1 MKTGLFKLC
10 IVLLVY
16 VGMMSQYA
24 TSYTHIA
31 VCDSIEQEDDKE
43 KPDEKSKEG
52 KETKELET
60 EDDALFFE
68 AAFAYCD
75 IFHLSNI
82 AIIKPNFCYKPF
94 MLSDFSSIQT
104 PPPDCV

>member
-10 IVLLVY
+10 IVLLIY

-31 VCDSIEQEDDKE
+31 VCDSIEQEEDNE

-52 KETKELET
+52 KETKELEI
-60 EDDALFFE
+60 EDDSFFFE
-68 AAFAYCD
+68 ETLVYLD
-75 IFHLSNI
+75 IFHLSNKS
-82 AIIKPNFCYKPF
+82 IIKPNFCYKPF